1 MALIKTSVE
10 TCYGFTVPSAYLK
23 VTRVEYKPLEK
34 SWDYAVCVYASK
46 EAAAE
51 GKIICD
57 YYNSTLPL
65 HIGGD
70 LPDILRMIYEDIKL
84 KAQDAEIYPDIAAK
98 FADAVDV
105 LEEDVPE
112 SPSYAEL
119 SAATN
124 ILMGGEPA

>member
-1 MALIKTSVE
+1 MAFIKTSVE
-10 TCYGFTVPSAYLK
+10 TCYGFTVPGAYLK

-84 KAQDAEIYPDIAAK
+84 KAQDAEANPEIAEK
-98 FADAVDV
+98 FADCTDDV
-105 LEEDVPE
+105 EEDL
-112 SPSYAEL
+112 SFPSYAEL